1 MRTPC
6 SEYSRGPCG
15 PGQAPTV
22 EMRAPCSEY
31 SRAVRVRAGAYSG
44 DDDDQVLLPLEFLHG
59 SNLYIHQINV
69 SQKNFDFLYL

>member
-1 MRTPC
+1 
-6 SEYSRGPCG
+6 
-15 PGQAPTV
+15 
-22 EMRAPCSEY
+22 MRAPCSEY